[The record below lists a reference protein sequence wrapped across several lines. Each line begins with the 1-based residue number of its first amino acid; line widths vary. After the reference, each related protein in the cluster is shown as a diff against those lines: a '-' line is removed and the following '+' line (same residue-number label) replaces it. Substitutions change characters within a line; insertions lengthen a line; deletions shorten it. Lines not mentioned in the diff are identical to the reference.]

1 YSIADEVRVQEYL
14 WSIVGSFLQQ
24 GQDFF
29 PFAMSARTVMAFWWM
44 FTVIVYSAYTANL
57 TAFLTVHTEN
67 LPIRSLEDLLAQSS
81 ILPNVVLD
89 SNLYTMFSQ
98 APDGM
103 YKQLAETMVA
113 VPLGHCLDGVSA
125 WACVLI
131 GYCEP
136 GHVYTDR
143 TLESSQT
150 RNFPKSKSLADHF
163 SELTLHTISMRCG
176 IFCLGS
182 FGTLQVS
189 EGHRACINDYSFL
202 LPIANEK
209 CKEYYIAKE
218 HFNTATVAF
227 MYPKD
232 ALYADKLH
240 ETGAMQ
246 RLFWT
251 YMRSENVTSAC
262 ASSSKGN
269 AASTASSIGLNHV
282 VGGLALTGCFYGL
295 GLIILLVEVAWIRL
309 GLSQPKD
316 CVF

>member
-103 YKQLAETMVA
+103 YKQLAETMVT
-113 VPLGHCLDGVSA
+113 VPLGHCLDG
-125 WACVLI
+125 
-131 GYCEP
+131 
-136 GHVYTDR
+136 
-143 TLESSQT
+143 
-150 RNFPKSKSLADHF
+150 
-163 SELTLHTISMRCG
+163 
-176 IFCLGS
+176 
-182 FGTLQVS
+182 VS

-262 ASSSKGN
+262 ASSSKGS

-282 VGGLALTGCFYGL
+282 VGGLVLTGCFYGL